1 MKDKGIFEAIVEHNK
16 QSKMR
21 FHMPSHNS
29 NIGGELWR
37 SAQFDLTELDGL
49 DNLLVCDGVIKNTQN
64 KIAKAYRAVDSLIFT
79 TGSTTA
85 MLTAVGVVK
94 NRGNH
99 VVCVGEMHKSFW
111 NGVLLFGVQAGS
123 VNDIA
128 DLDEY
133 MAKSR
138 NISAIFTT
146 SPNYFGE
153 CKQLDKLRKI
163 ADKYGCLLVVDS
175 AHGSHFAFSHLLPDM
190 ASKYAH
196 LSVCSLHKTMACYG
210 GASVLNVCDDEL
222 VNTAYYFRN
231 LLHTMS
237 PSYLTMA
244 SIDWAIDDMV
254 QNGEKYYQ
262 HIKEVVDSLGG
273 SVGEWRVV
281 QNDDFSRLVLQSVNK
296 DARYTAEYLQ
306 SQGVWIEMTYQ
317 DKMVFIL
324 TPYNIDWLVEA
335 MEIVK
340 EAPTK
345 ALDKS
350 VNCQL
355 QLDRGNVQG
364 KVEFVEIEQ
373 ALGKTSASEIG
384 IYPPGVPIV
393 KAGDKIDEE
402 VIKFIKDNKYFVF
415 GLVNGLVAVLQ

>member
-1 MKDKGIFEAIVEHNK
+1 MKDKCIFEAILEHNK

-21 FHMPSHNS
+21 FHMPSHNA
-29 NIGGELWR
+29 NIGGELWA
-37 SAQFDLTELDGL
+37 SSKFDLTELDGL

-64 KIAKAYRAVDSLIFT
+64 KIAKIYQANDSLIFT

-85 MLTAVGVVK
+85 MLAAVGVVK
-94 NRGNH
+94 NRGNR
-99 VVCVGEMHKSFW
+99 VFCVGDMHKSFW
-111 NGVLLFGVQAGS
+111 NGVLLFGVQASS

-128 DLDEY
+128 KLDKY
-133 MAKSR
+133 LAKSR

-153 CKQLDKLRKI
+153 CKDLKKLREI

-175 AHGSHFAFSHLLPDM
+175 AHGAHFAFSPLLPDM
-190 ASKYAH
+190 ASRYAH

-210 GASVLNVCDDEL
+210 GASLMNVCDEEL

-231 LLHTMS
+231 LLHTTS

-273 SVGEWRVV
+273 NVGEWRVV
-281 QNDDFSRLVLQSVNK
+281 GTDDFSRLVLQSEGK
-296 DARYTAEYLQ
+296 DARYTADYLQ
-306 SQGVWIEMTYQ
+306 SKGVWIEMTYQ

-324 TPYNIDWLVEA
+324 TPYNIQWLEEA

-345 ALDKS
+345 VGDKIS
-350 VNCQL
+350 VCQL
-355 QLDRGNVQG
+355 ELERGSGQG
-364 KVEFVEIEQ
+364 EVAFVEIDQ
-373 ALGKTSASEIG
+373 ALGKTSAAEIG
-384 IYPPGVPIV
+384 VYPPGVPVI
-393 KAGDKIDEE
+393 KAGDKIDETA
-402 VIKFIKDNKYFVF
+402 IKFIKDNKYFVF